1 MMQPDEAVKR
11 FGLKEATLNKIIAV
25 FAKYTQIEKILL
37 YGSRAKGNYR
47 NGSDIDLTL
56 IGDQLDYSQLSS
68 IESDIDDLFL
78 PYAFDISI
86 FKDIDNPDLVDHIN
100 RIGVVLYEKNSHFG
114 EIAKRTG
121 LKPENL

>member
-1 MMQPDEAVKR
+1 MMMQPDEAVKR
-11 FGLKEATLNKIIAV
+11 FGLEESTINKIIAV

-56 IGDQLDYSQLSS
+56 IGDQLNYSQLSS

-78 PYAFDISI
+78 PYSFDISI

-100 RIGVVLYEKNSHFG
+100 RIGVVLYENSLG
-114 EIAKRTG
+114 NIPKAVEERV
-121 LKPENL
+121 

>member
-11 FGLKEATLNKIIAV
+11 FGLKEATINKIMAV
-25 FAKYTQIEKILL
+25 FEKYTQIEKILL

-56 IGDQLDYSQLSS
+56 IGDQLNYSQLSS

-78 PYAFDISI
+78 PYSFDISI
-86 FKDIDNPDLVDHIN
+86 FKDIDNPDLVEHIN
-100 RIGVVLYEKNSHFG
+100 RVGVVLYEKDSLSAFPKVEHL
-114 EIAKRTG
+114 R
-121 LKPENL
+121 NL

>member
-11 FGLKEATLNKIIAV
+11 FGLKEATINKIIAV
-25 FAKYTQIEKILL
+25 FGKYTQIDKILL

-56 IGDQLDYSQLSS
+56 IGDQLNYSQLSS

-78 PYAFDISI
+78 PYSFDISI
-86 FKDIDNPDLVDHIN
+86 FKDIDNPDLIEHIN
-100 RIGVVLYEKNSHFG
+100 RIGVVLYEKDSLSAFPKVEHL
-114 EIAKRTG
+114 R
-121 LKPENL
+121 NL

>member
-1 MMQPDEAVKR
+1 MMQTEKPAMR
-11 FGLKEATLNKIIAV
+11 FGLKEST
-25 FAKYTQIEKILL
+25 IEKIISVFVKYAKIKKVLL

-56 IGDQLDYSQLSS
+56 IGDELCYSQLSA

-78 PYAFDISI
+78 PYSFDISI

-100 RIGVVLYEKNSHFG
+100 RLGVVFYEKD
-114 EIAKRTG
+114 
-121 LKPENL
+121 

>member
-11 FGLKEATLNKIIAV
+11 FGLKEATINKIIAV
-25 FAKYTQIEKILL
+25 FEKYTQIDKILL

-56 IGDQLDYSQLSS
+56 IGDQLNYSQLSG

-78 PYAFDISI
+78 PYSFDISI
-86 FKDIDNPDLVDHIN
+86 FKDIDNPDLVEHIN
-100 RIGVVLYEKNSHFG
+100 RVGVVLYEKDSLSAFQRVEHL
-114 EIAKRTG
+114 R
-121 LKPENL
+121 NL